1 MKKKLLLPLLIASG
15 CLFFL
20 SLGFSYVCLIP
31 AALQFFISYSIDV
44 IEPLWSFSQY
54 CDFILVL
61 FSTTAIAFQIPI
73 FQIILGVLEII
84 SGTSM
89 LNLWKYVV
97 LIAVIV
103 GAVLTPS
110 TDPITQLLLS
120 SAILILYFLG
130 AGILILLKR

>member
-1 MKKKLLLPLLIASG
+1 
-15 CLFFL
+15 
-20 SLGFSYVCLIP
+20 
-31 AALQFFISYSIDV
+31 
-44 IEPLWSFSQY
+44 
-54 CDFILVL
+54 
-61 FSTTAIAFQIPI
+61 
-73 FQIILGVLEII
+73 
-84 SGTSM
+84 M